1 MKITQIVIPVRPQP
15 DTILAIYMLKKFGE
29 KKYPGIENAKIVI
42 NPNPEVI
49 ISQNQPGEIMC
60 LDCAG
65 GTFDHHGKSTTASL
79 LVATDLGIAHDPSFS
94 KILRYA
100 ERDDKFGLGT
110 ISKDQIDRT
119 FGLSGLIYSIN
130 RRYPDEPEKV
140 IDCIFPLIDSH
151 YLEEAHR
158 IHELPEI
165 YNNLVKDGKA
175 IELLLAPDSKKV
187 KIVLVESDNIGLPGF
202 LRSLAGGNYDIVV
215 QKRSSGHVNIL
226 SKSRKEKIPL
236 ERLAALIRGSEY
248 YMENGEQIKKTFAEL
263 SAPARMAEV
272 PNWYFDKA
280 TNSIQNGG
288 VHTDLTAATKI
299 PWSDFTKITKMAF
312 EK

>member
-1 MKITQIVIPVRPQP
+1 VIPVRPQP
-15 DTILAIYMLKKFGE
+15 DTILAIYLLRKFGE
-29 KKYPGIENAKIVI
+29 KKHPGIEHAKVII
-42 NPNPEVI
+42 NPNPEI
-49 ISQNQPGEIMC
+49 EIQRHQPGEVLC

-65 GTFDHHGKSTTASL
+65 GMFDHHGKQTTASL
-79 LVATDLGIAHDPSFS
+79 LVATDLGIASDPAFS
-94 KILRYA
+94 KLLRYA

-119 FGLSGLIYSIN
+119 FGLSGLIYSLN

-140 IDCIFPLIDSH
+140 IDCIVPLIDSH

-165 YNNLVKDGKA
+165 YRNLVKEGKA
-175 IELLLAPDSKKV
+175 QELIFSHKNLKA
-187 KIVLVESDNIGLPGF
+187 VLVESDNIGLPGY
-202 LRSLAGGNYDIVV
+202 LRSLGGGNYDIVV
-215 QKRSSGHVNIL
+215 QKRSTGHVNIL

-248 YMENGEQIKKTFAEL
+248 FMEHGEQIKKTFAEL
-263 SAPARMAEV
+263 SAPARLDEV
-272 PNWYFDKA
+272 KNWYYDKA

-288 VHTDLTAATKI
+288 VHTDLTECTKI
-299 PWSDFTKITKMAF
+299 PWNDFLRITKMAF
-312 EK
+312 EN